1 MTKEQ
6 VTQHVLDFLRPR
18 YFKQVDTTDEEET
31 HFNFISI
38 LTECAEYVLEQ
49 YKKEENGNRT

>member
-6 VTQHVLDFLRPR
+6 VTQHVMDFLRPR

-31 HFNFISI
+31 HFISI

-49 YKKEENGNRT
+49 YKKEENENRT

>member
-6 VTQHVLDFLRPR
+6 IIQHVINFLRPR
-18 YFKQVDTTDEEET
+18 YFKQVETTDEDDA
-31 HFNFISI
+31 HFISV

-49 YKKEENGNRT
+49 YKKEEHEQK